1 LEKLPIGVSGK
12 DFCDRDCTI
21 DLIEKSHHVR
31 HRYEAPYRCEL
42 DCEESHE
49 HNLCDFYCC
58 IAYAENQTSRSEQ
71 YIFFEKA
78 QS

>member
-1 LEKLPIGVSGK
+1 LDKLPVGGR

-21 DLIEKSHHVR
+21 DEIDKSDHVR
-31 HRYEAPYRCEL
+31 QRYEPQYCCEL
-42 DCEESHE
+42 DCEFSHE
-49 HNLCDFYCC
+49 HNLFDFNCC

-71 YIFFEKA
+71 YVFFEKA